1 MLRLQVAVLRRQVA
15 RRALQPS
22 DWALLAGLSRLLGR
36 RHRGEFF
43 IQPETLLRW
52 HRNLVSAENPIRT
65 FDLDF
70 SKSKESGRD
79 PLLRL
84 RKWHQQS
91 PGGPTSCLHLGK
103 PSTLRREQVP
113 EPWYASEHLFTA
125 VHELDP

>member
-70 SKSKESGRD
+70 SMS
-79 PLLRL
+79 
-84 RKWHQQS
+84 
-91 PGGPTSCLHLGK
+91 
-103 PSTLRREQVP
+103 
-113 EPWYASEHLFTA
+113 
-125 VHELDP
+125 